1 MLDIGKTILF
11 SILHLSWNIIS
22 NEITRIIRKGS
33 QVLIGYSLVFIFFF
47 CISNL
52 VYPLYCLN
60 QSHNIIVLLVI
71 VSPII
76 VVLTTLLIN
85 LIMNHIYTS
94 KYLYCEQYRIMN
106 QPWPWEVDENKYKK
120 QYREIIINSIEGSVI
135 VSPILM
141 CSLIYFNLLEYI
153 TDPISYPSSLNNLK
167 DIILLST
174 VYECFA
180 YWFHRLFH
188 TPWLYKKFHKQHH
201 EYKVTVSITAFYND
215 PFDFLMSIWL
225 PGIIARLSRGK
236 LHIITEFIWMFYS
249 NVYGSLSHCGYNFPW
264 FPWSCF
270 PFGAEIKCH
279 DYHHSRNVGNYG
291 TFSTFW
297 DTVCGTNADYLRS
310 IKRETAKS
318 K

>member
-1 MLDIGKTILF
+1 MLNIEGNILI
-11 SILHLSWNIIS
+11 SILSRSSDVIS
-22 NEITRIIRKGS
+22 SEISRIIRKGS
-33 QVLIGYSLVFIFFF
+33 QALIGYSLVFVFFF

-52 VYPLYCLN
+52 LYPLYCLN
-60 QSHNIIVLLVI
+60 PSYNTIVLLVI
-71 VSPII
+71 ESPII
-76 VVLTTLLIN
+76 VVLTTLVIN

-94 KYLYCEQYRIMN
+94 KYIYCEQYRIMN
-106 QPWPWEVDENKYKK
+106 QLWPWETDKQKYKK
-120 QYREIIINSIEGSVI
+120 QYWEIIVNSIEGSLVI
-135 VSPILM
+135 YPIVNYFLY
-141 CSLIYFNLLEYI
+141 YFNIIEYI
-153 TDPISYPSSLNNLK
+153 SDPALYPSVWQHVK
-167 DIILLST
+167 DILLMT
-174 VYECFA
+174 IVYEGFA
-180 YWFHRLFH
+180 YWLHRLFH